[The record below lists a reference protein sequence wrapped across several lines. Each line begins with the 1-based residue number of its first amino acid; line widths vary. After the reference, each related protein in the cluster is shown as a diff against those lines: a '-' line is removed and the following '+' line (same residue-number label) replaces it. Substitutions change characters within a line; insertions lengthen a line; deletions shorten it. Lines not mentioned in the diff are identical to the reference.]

1 MIQIVIAQ
9 RGWVFVGKV
18 STPNESEVVI
28 ENAKNIRRWGNTN
41 GLGQI
46 AKDGPTS
53 STQMDDY
60 GTVTIHPLA
69 IIARINC
76 TDKWQL

>member
-18 STPNESEVVI
+18 IASPDEIII
-28 ENAKNIRRWGNTN
+28 ENAKNIRKWGTTR
-41 GLGQI
+41 GLGQL
-46 AKDGPTS
+46 AQDGPTTE
-53 STQMDDY
+53 TQIDEY

-69 IIARINC
+69 VIARINC
-76 TDKWQL
+76 NEEKW